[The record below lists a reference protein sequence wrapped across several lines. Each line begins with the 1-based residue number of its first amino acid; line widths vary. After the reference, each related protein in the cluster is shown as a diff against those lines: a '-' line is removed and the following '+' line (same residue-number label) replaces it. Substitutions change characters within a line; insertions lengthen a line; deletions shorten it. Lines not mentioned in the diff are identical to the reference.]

1 MRPLSILREQ
11 LLAQSHAAQRQ
22 AETVNPFPLSS
33 CCSHGTGLASSPL
46 VPTVVL
52 PPEKSEGHEG
62 QGQLFSVDDGEK
74 AAGHEGPLRASK
86 KHLNIDVS
94 PFPCTPP

>member
-1 MRPLSILREQ
+1 MEEVS
-11 LLAQSHAAQRQ
+11 
-22 AETVNPFPLSS
+22 
-33 CCSHGTGLASSPL
+33 ASPPL
-46 VPTVVL
+46 VPLVVL

-74 AAGHEGPLRASK
+74 AATHEGPLRVNK

-94 PFPCTPP
+94 PLPCTPTEGISRSQDE